1 MAVKATQKNILW
13 QKNTFFLFLFICW
26 LPVLKIPNDKDSIL
40 SVTMCHTHIICLFF
54 VKFRSRIFP
63 GILYFQLLFLK
74 DSHRKKSQHKPR
86 YWAIEMGNW
95 SISLYGSKIM
105 GDEDDNNK
113 WRWYIYRNERQIHNS
128 CTVFVRLRSHWK
140 RLITHTIANLKR
152 EKHRSK
158 SHFIVFGLLMID
170 SQGSFP
176 PHTMVY
182 QLNYIMRSD
191 KCKILRYLTIVQIQ
205 AYKHT
210 HWKTFE
216 HEL

>member
-1 MAVKATQKNILW
+1 MWEASRSEKEFVCECISVAFYHHIDYSMAVKATQKNISW

-113 WRWYIYRNERQIHNS
+113 WRWYIYIGMRG
-128 CTVFVRLRSHWK
+128 K
-140 RLITHTIANLKR
+140 YTIAALFLCVWDLI
-152 EKHRSK
+152 E
-158 SHFIVFGLLMID
+158 
-170 SQGSFP
+170 
-176 PHTMVY
+176 
-182 QLNYIMRSD
+182 SD
-191 KCKILRYLTIVQIQ
+191 
-205 AYKHT
+205 
-210 HWKTFE
+210 W
-216 HEL
+216 